1 MILIAQ
7 LASAMAPPTL
17 PSRRLN
23 FATFDVF
30 TSVRF
35 RGNPLAIVKI
45 PKDFSLEQSLKQA
58 IAKEFNFS
66 ETVFLHEADS
76 ESSTRRRID
85 IFTTTSELP
94 FAGHPTIGS
103 VCCIAA
109 DAGRPSGLFTVLTKA
124 GPIEAEYSDG
134 NGWATTSIPHNMHI
148 HQQRFTRSG
157 LASMVQSSNPFPQ
170 DDMLELWPRKSN
182 GDFSEF
188 PLVSIV
194 KGMSFILVEFPN
206 VEEYLQKLQLGRQ
219 LTYAN
224 TIMLDQG
231 WAPSFVAPYFY
242 VILSEPNA
250 RSIMIRSR
258 MIEPGLIGE
267 DPGTGSAAATLGAYL
282 ALQRGNAA
290 QSFKFCI
297 EQGVEM
303 GRTCQIGIEVT
314 LDRSGKS
321 IEKLLMSGTAI
332 QVTEGTLML

>member
-1 MILIAQ
+1 
-7 LASAMAPPTL
+7 MAPAL
-17 PSRRLN
+17 LSRHLS
-23 FATFDVF
+23 FATYDVF

-35 RGNPLAIVKI
+35 KGNPLAIVKV
-45 PKDFSLEQSLKQA
+45 PKDCSLEQSLKQA
-58 IAKEFNFS
+58 IAREFNFS

-76 ESSTRRRID
+76 DSPSGRRID

-109 DAGRPSGLFTVLTKA
+109 DAGKPSRSFTVLTKA
-124 GPIEAEYSDG
+124 GPIEAEYNDG
-134 NGWATTSIPHNMHI
+134 NAWATARIPHDVHI
-148 HQQRFTRSG
+148 HQQRFARSR
-157 LASMVQSSNPFPQ
+157 LTSLDLPSTSSPQ
-170 DDMLELWPRKSN
+170 DDMLKFWPRDSS
-182 GDFSEF
+182 GDYPEF

-219 LTYAN
+219 MTYAN
-224 TIMLDQG
+224 TVILDQD
-231 WAPSFVAPYFY
+231 WTPSFIAPYFY
-242 VILSEPNA
+242 VILQESDA
-250 RSIMIRSR
+250 QSITIRSR
-258 MIEPGLIGE
+258 MIAPAPIGE

-282 ALQRGNAA
+282 ALQRGKPA

-303 GRTCQIGIEVT
+303 GRTCQIGVEVT

-321 IEKLLMSGTAI
+321 IEKLLLSGTAV